1 MRVLV
6 TRPEPQASEWT
17 HALSSRGVPALALP
31 LLAILPAEDPSALA
45 RAWAS
50 LDQLDGVMFV
60 SPAAAQA
67 WIDARPDGPPPGRPA
82 PSGGSERS
90 DRGGTTFNAWPARV
104 WVAAPGP
111 GTARSQAAL
120 GAEQTLTPAADAEQ
134 FDSDALWSA
143 IGGRD
148 WRGQRIL
155 IVHGGTG
162 RDELAQRWRD
172 AGAVV
177 DRLQAYRRG
186 DAVWS
191 TAQAAAFDA
200 ALDDPAAHVW
210 LFSSGD
216 AIGRLERRAPQVQW
230 QAHRAVCTHPAIAE
244 RARRAGFGSLHDC
257 RPEIDDVAAAVRD
270 CARAAAS

>member
-17 HALSSRGVPALALP
+17 HALSSRGVQALALP
-31 LLAILPAEDPSALA
+31 LLAILPAQDQAA
-45 RAWAS
+45 VTRAWS
-50 LDQLDGVMFV
+50 TLDRLDGVMFV

-67 WIDARPDGPPPGRPA
+67 WIDARPDGR
-82 PSGGSERS
+82 
-90 DRGGTTFNAWPARV
+90 AWPARV

-111 GTARSQAAL
+111 GTARSLAVL
-120 GAEQTLTPAADAEQ
+120 GAEQTLAPAADADQ

-143 IGGRD
+143 ISGRD
-148 WRGQRIL
+148 WRDQRIL
-155 IVHGGTG
+155 IVHGGSG
-162 RDELAQRWRD
+162 RDELAQRWRE

-177 DRLQAYRRG
+177 DGLQAYRRA

-191 TAQAAAFDA
+191 HAQATAFDA
-200 ALDDPAAHVW
+200 AVNEPAAHIW

-216 AIGRLERRAPQVQW
+216 AIGRLERRAEQVRW

-244 RARRAGFGSLHDC
+244 RARRAGFGSVREC
-257 RPEIDDVAAAVRD
+257 RPDVDEVASAVRD
-270 CARAAAS
+270 CVRAGAS